1 MVHVGWR
8 NKLSDIVTMFWTSV
22 QYNVELIM
30 TVGPRGSPIY
40 NEFWRDVT
48 MKHFLVYGAW
58 STFNWHVNRLN
69 IKFARFIPALGAD
82 ISHCIPVWKASFKFL
97 EHGSIFLQ
105 TAHEVVDITRH
116 YLPISNFDIVES
128 AEKHKYLP
136 NLIVFVIRCTMNM

>member
-1 MVHVGWR
+1 MVGWR
-8 NKLSDIVTMFWTSV
+8 NKLSDIVTMFWTNV

-82 ISHCIPVWKASFKFL
+82 ISHCIPVWKASFKFFRAWKYFFANRTWSCGYNKTL
-97 EHGSIFLQ
+97 FTNIKFRYCWISGKTQIFAKLNSIC
-105 TAHEVVDITRH
+105 H
-116 YLPISNFDIVES
+116 
-128 AEKHKYLP
+128 
-136 NLIVFVIRCTMNM
+136 